1 MRKID
6 SERSDLN
13 PGICRDLG
21 QDLIRE
27 EYGDDLLTLGTL
39 SALVNFKLEF
49 GKRLLARSANTAA
62 CSEGYERRGHFL

>member
-1 MRKID
+1 MREID

-13 PGICRDLG
+13 PGICRDFG

-39 SALVNFKLEF
+39 SASVNFKLEF
-49 GKRLLARSANTAA
+49 GKRLLVLAANTVA
-62 CSEGYERRGHFL
+62 C